1 MKDMT
6 PLQRKKGAALVL
18 ARICEAYGRMLLLEG
33 LFQVG
38 HLVWHHTVAG
48 PEKVEA
54 PPCCMALKGQP
65 LMATGDAT
73 DQ

>member
-38 HLVWHHTVAG
+38 TWSSRAFWQCLRRS
-48 PEKVEA
+48 PS
-54 PPCCMALKGQP
+54 CMALQGQSY
-65 LMATGDAT
+65 MAICDAAGLLIC
-73 DQ
+73 

>member
-38 HLVWHHTVAG
+38 TWSSRAFWQCLRSLKPLVHGSAGAVIYGHL
-48 PEKVEA
+48 
-54 PPCCMALKGQP
+54 
-65 LMATGDAT
+65 
-73 DQ
+73 

>member
-48 PEKVEA
+48 PGKV
-54 PPCCMALKGQP
+54 
-65 LMATGDAT
+65 
-73 DQ
+73 

>member
-38 HLVWHHTVAG
+38 RWR
-48 PEKVEA
+48 A
-54 PPCCMALKGQP
+54 PHNGR
-65 LMATGDAT
+65 T
-73 DQ
+73 

>member
-38 HLVWHHTVAG
+38 SWWGITQWQDPRRSQLLLVARLCRGSHSWPFVMPQTV
-48 PEKVEA
+48 
-54 PPCCMALKGQP
+54 
-65 LMATGDAT
+65 
-73 DQ
+73 